1 MAAEILDG
9 RALATRIE
17 AELRAEVE
25 TFATMFGRRPRLVV
39 VLVGDVAASAS
50 YVKGKAAAATRVGIE
65 SEVVAV
71 PGTATTAELVA
82 LVEGIARGGQGT
94 ADGILVQLPLPP
106 KGEELTYTPPTPST
120 WSQYMFTIPSPEI
133 TPAVVAMNTGVE
145 TVGDDAA
152 FVFAPSASAV
162 PTPNTFSVFALSLIN
177 NGRRRI
183 A

>member
-82 LVEGIARGGQGT
+82 LVEGKSASGLPTISLRPTITACRPAASTPASISIRCTPAAVQGT
-94 ADGILVQLPLPP
+94 NRGRPCESRPA
-106 KGEELTYTPPTPST
+106 LT
-120 WSQYMFTIPSPEI
+120 
-133 TPAVVAMNTGVE
+133 G
-145 TVGDDAA
+145 
-152 FVFAPSASAV
+152 
-162 PTPNTFSVFALSLIN
+162 
-177 NGRRRI
+177 
-183 A
+183 